1 MKSYF
6 RDVLNRWLHRDIFDH
21 YIVIHEKSP
30 ADINAL
36 GAIFAEAHLFIGGN
50 RLQVEA
56 VDREPYLAQAMLAAV
71 SDEEIYGGSG
81 EPFAPESL
89 PQIDFAQE
97 KRFGLRANG
106 HIACRLPVV
115 LYEIVVDA
123 FLGRLPPDSRFGLE
137 FLQHVFHH
145 FGTDNGRKMLTP
157 DFGRQLSQKRNLLRM
172 DFYDLSFIHGIS

>member
-97 KRFGLRANG
+97 KRFGLRAN
-106 HIACRLPVV
+106 
-115 LYEIVVDA
+115 
-123 FLGRLPPDSRFGLE
+123 S
-137 FLQHVFHH
+137 HV
-145 FGTDNGRKMLTP
+145 P
-157 DFGRQLSQKRNLLRM
+157 
-172 DFYDLSFIHGIS
+172 